1 MTTRLK
7 RPNQVIQENLKKAG
21 EPGPKGDKGEK
32 GETGDMGPQGPQGSQ
47 GAPGEAGEPGTVE
60 LAIDGG
66 HPGSVY
72 GGTTKIDM
80 GGV

>member
-32 GETGDMGPQGPQGSQ
+32 GEPGDMGPQGPQGSQ
-47 GAPGEAGEPGTVE
+47 GMPGGGYN
-60 LAIDGG
+60 LDGG
-66 HPGSVY
+66 HPDSEY
-72 GGTTKIDM
+72 GGIMKLDG